1 MSGTPSLKAPAGV
14 PPSGSNAKYGV
25 IALLLAIGLGVALYF
40 MFKKPDTSAAV
51 VPQLPTVSAASET
64 VNPRVDDV
72 PPPPPLEVKPDAGGP
87 NVKYVYV
94 QGGGCDGKCTG
105 TSPPDLAAALQMRG
119 GAARQCYNKALAQD
133 PSLKGDVTIAVR
145 VGPTGN
151 VCSASV
157 AANNMGT
164 AAVAQCAANVFRA
177 SAGFPAPKG
186 GCVDATVPMH
196 FVSQNPGQ

>member
-1 MSGTPSLKAPAGV
+1 MSGTPSIKSPAGV
-14 PPSGSNAKYGV
+14 PPSGSNAKYGI
-25 IALLLAIGLGVALYF
+25 IALFLAIGLGVALYF
-40 MFKKPDTSAAV
+40 MLKKSDSVAQVIPPLPSA
-51 VPQLPTVSAASET
+51 SGASE

-94 QGGGCDGKCTG
+94 PGGGCEGKCAG
-105 TSPPDLAAALQMRG
+105 TSPPDLAGALQMRAS
-119 GAARQCYNKALAQD
+119 AARQCYNKALAQD

-145 VGPTGN
+145 VGPAGN
-151 VCSASV
+151 VCSANVS
-157 AANNMGT
+157 ANNMGT
-164 AAVAQCAANVFRA
+164 QAVAQCAANVFRS

-196 FVSQNPGQ
+196 FVSQNPGP